1 MRGDRIFGLVMI
13 FAALG
18 YLLSAAGIETSF
30 LSDPIGPRVFPY
42 IIGGVILVSAVAML
56 LQPDPDADWP
66 RSTMLAKLAL
76 TLAVLIL
83 YAMSVRPLGFIVPTM
98 IAAGVLSFQISP
110 RPVPAALTGAGLGI
124 GLFLVFKYA
133 LGLGLVALPRALM
146 G

>member
-18 YLLSAAGIETSF
+18 YILSAAGIETSF

-42 IIGGVILVSAVAML
+42 IIGGVVLVSAIATL
-56 LQPDPDADWP
+56 LQPDPDAEWP
-66 RSTMLAKLAL
+66 GTVMLAKLAL

-83 YAMSVRPLGFIVPTM
+83 YGMSVRPLGFILPT
-98 IAAGVLSFQISP
+98 IVAAGVLSFQISP
-110 RPVPAALTGAGLGI
+110 RPVPAVMTGVGLGV
-124 GLFLVFKYA
+124 GLFFVFKYA
-133 LGLGLVALPRALM
+133 LGLGLIALPRALF

>member
-66 RSTMLAKLAL
+66 RSAMLAKLAL
-76 TLAVLIL
+76 TLAVLFL

-98 IAAGVLSFQISP
+98 IAAGLLSYQISP
-110 RPVPAALTGAGLGI
+110 RPLPAALTGVGLGV
-124 GLFLVFKYA
+124 GLFVVFKYA